1 MKKTLAL
8 ILMLAAM
15 LACTTAF
22 AGELDP
28 NATKGTGDAS
38 VAPVVSSD
46 MTSGMIVDDNTD
58 GVEPVVF
65 TVKHNGA
72 DYDWATYT
80 FAEGKW
86 EKVGGE
92 TGNTEDADI
101 YALSAMNP
109 KYNVES
115 GSDKTPMNGELT
127 HWLVI
132 TYEDAD
138 GNQVQEGYQF
148 YVDWF
153 NYQHEWFGY
162 SVQSFSQLT
171 LPCWYPDNTANAF
184 GPRVDGSWQTYAA
197 VDLSVQ
203 GTQEIDL
210 IAAGAWKIGSVL
222 VNVDG
227 DTLTVSYQMAEDVN
241 TRDTWD
247 DITVDSEYLNIFGDA
262 ASIDLKAE
270 SAFTFGDPISISG
283 DLGGDTTVCVVVSN
297 KVDFPAHSPYVTRF
311 WPNMPENKAVV
322 EVMNAILAD

>member
-1 MKKTLAL
+1 MRKILAL
-8 ILMLAAM
+8 TLTLLTALSCTCALADMIDPTATAGTADA
-15 LACTTAF
+15 LA
-22 AGELDP
+22 P
-28 NATKGTGDAS
+28 S
-38 VAPVVSSD
+38 VATPL
-46 MTSGMIVDDNTD
+46 TEGKLTVDGAD
-58 GVEPVVF
+58 GLEPVLF
-65 TVKHNGA
+65 EITANGA
-72 DYDWATYT
+72 SYDVANYT
-80 FAEGKW
+80 FADGKW
-86 EKVGGE
+86 TLTAEYPGLSGDQQIVATNNGGQ
-92 TGNTEDADI
+92 NT
-101 YALSAMNP
+101 
-109 KYNVES
+109 
-115 GSDKTPMNGELT
+115 DKTPLNGET
-127 HWLVI
+127 TNWLVV
-132 TYEDAD
+132 TYINAAGE
-138 GNQVQEGYQF
+138 QVQMGYQ
-148 YVDWF
+148 YYADWF
-153 NYQHEWFGY
+153 QYLDGWTGEEKA
-162 SVQSFSQLT
+162 SFSELT

-203 GTQEIDL
+203 GTQEIDM

-322 EVMNAILAD
+322 EAMNAILAD